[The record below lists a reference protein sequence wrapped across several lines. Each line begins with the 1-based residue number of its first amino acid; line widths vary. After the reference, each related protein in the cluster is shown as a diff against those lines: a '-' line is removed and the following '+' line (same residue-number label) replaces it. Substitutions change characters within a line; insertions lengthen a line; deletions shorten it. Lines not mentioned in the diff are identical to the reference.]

1 MKASRSAGSGY
12 SLIARALP
20 VAFALFLGAGV
31 AVVSSPRAWSQGLSQ
46 GKTGLESAGEPVT
59 EITVR
64 GNAKV
69 ESDAIVT
76 ILKTRKGAPFDPANV
91 KLDIKALFDLGYF
104 SDVRFF
110 KEEVPEGVKIIVQV
124 VEKPAIVEIK
134 FEGMKEIKSED
145 VKDKI
150 QTKLYTIISD
160 SAISNDVRLI
170 ERQYTEKGFYLARI
184 THTVEMKAANE
195 AVLTFVVEEGGK
207 LRVGDVSIIGNKY
220 FPYGDLVEKL
230 ALRPVTRTST
240 FSSAGIYQDDFL
252 KRDLEFLSYWYRDAG
267 FAEVKVAKPLTV
279 MDPDRQF
286 VRVTFQ
292 VEEGLQYNVGKI
304 TFSGDMLFESAELTD
319 AMAIKSGALFRYSQF
334 VKDIE
339 MLGDKYGDLGYA
351 YAYVNPKT
359 NFNRDTRTV
368 DIEYEIQKG
377 EKVYF
382 GSMEIL
388 GNTKTRDNVIRR
400 ELDVHDAELY
410 SGTRLSESKKNVN
423 RLGFFEDVQII
434 KERDP
439 EYQDRLNLKLRV
451 KEKPTGQLQAALG
464 FSPGQNTSEGS
475 FFGQGRYDEQNQ
487 SGYGWKT
494 NLTARWNG
502 GRNYSFETGFTNP
515 RVYDSDWL
523 AGASASV
530 KHEIRNPL
538 EDVEIL
544 EERTGGSVFVGRKL
558 FEEVRGRLTYRAEH
572 IKQKSDVYLVDRFRD
587 SGLSSS
593 AIFSLSRVD
602 TNNYIDPNEG
612 SEVELRQ
619 QFTGGRLLG
628 GNQQFMESVLDVA
641 KYHPVDL
648 SETFRTYFKLHGT
661 VSYIYP
667 FGDKEV
673 PFLERYRLGGPND
686 LRGFDL
692 WSLGPKFSVM
702 KSPGD
707 PVTRLIKGGDKKV
720 VGQIEYFVPLIP
732 EAGIKA
738 LLFADAGRVFDDGDA
753 MSLDGF
759 HKDVGFGIRWITP
772 IAPFRFEW
780 AYPYENGRLG
790 ETKIIF
796 YIGY

>member
-1 MKASRSAGSGY
+1 MKQVRHQITGFLVVAALASLAGLIFSLAPVHEAQAQQSSGFEGSGE
-12 SLIARALP
+12 SVVDIA
-20 VAFALFLGAGV
+20 
-31 AVVSSPRAWSQGLSQ
+31 
-46 GKTGLESAGEPVT
+46 
-59 EITVR
+59 VR

-69 ESDAIVT
+69 ESDAIIT
-76 ILKTRKGAPFDPANV
+76 ILKTRKGGFFDPAII
-91 KLDIKALFDLGYF
+91 KADIKSLFDLGYF
-104 SDVRFF
+104 SDVRIF
-110 KEEVPEGVKIIVQV
+110 KEEVPGGVKVLIQV
-124 VEKPAIVEIK
+124 AEKPAVVEIK
-134 FEGMKEIKSED
+134 FDGMKEVKTD
-145 VKDKI
+145 DLKDKL
-150 QTKLYTIISD
+150 QTKLFTILND
-160 SAISNDVRLI
+160 AAISADVRMI

-207 LRVGDVSIIGNKY
+207 LRVGDVSIIGNQY
-220 FPYGDLVEKL
+220 FSYGDLVDKL
-230 ALRPVTRTST
+230 ALRPITRSSSL
-240 FSSAGIYQDDFL
+240 SSAGIYQDDFL
-252 KRDLEFLSYWYRDAG
+252 KRDLEFLSYWYRDSG

-279 MDPDRQF
+279 MDGDRQF

-292 VEEGLQYNVGKI
+292 VEEGLQYKVGKI
-304 TFSGDMLFESAELTD
+304 EFSGDTMFQPSELTES
-319 AMAIKSGALFRYSQF
+319 MALKPNELFRYSRF

-339 MLGDKYGDLGYA
+339 YLGDKYGDLGYA

-359 NFNRDTRTV
+359 NFNRDTKTV
-368 DIEYEIQKG
+368 DINFEITKG

-382 GSMEIL
+382 GTIEIL

-400 ELDVHDAELY
+400 EMDVHDAELY
-410 SGTRLSESKKNVN
+410 SGTRLAESKKNIN
-423 RLGFFEDVQII
+423 RLGFFEDVQIV
-434 KERDP
+434 KERGVDHAD
-439 EYQDRLNLKLRV
+439 QLNLKLRV

-487 SGYGWKT
+487 SGYAWKT

-502 GRNYSFETGFTNP
+502 GKNYSFEAGFTDP
-515 RVYDSDWL
+515 RVNDTEWL

-538 EDVEIL
+538 EDVEIQ
-544 EERTGGSVFVGRKL
+544 EKRTGGSVFVGHKL
-558 FEEVRGRLTYRAEH
+558 FEEVRGRLTYRAEQ
-572 IKQKSDVYLVDRFRD
+572 IKQNSDVYLVDRFKD

-612 SEVELRQ
+612 SEIELRQ

-628 GNQQFMESVLDVA
+628 GNQQFMESVFDA
-641 KYHPVDL
+641 SKFQPIDF
-648 SETFRTYFKLHGT
+648 SETFRTYFKIHAT
-661 VSYIYP
+661 ASYIYP

-686 LRGFDL
+686 LRGYDL

-707 PVTRLIKGGDKKV
+707 PVTKLIKGGDKKV
-720 VGQIEYFVPLIP
+720 LGQIEYFVPLIP

-753 MSLDGF
+753 MAFDGF

-780 AYPYENGRLG
+780 AYPYENGKLG

>member
-1 MKASRSAGSGY
+1 MKQ
-12 SLIARALP
+12 ARWFVFGWLAL
-20 VAFALFLGAGV
+20 VAAALFCLMISSVLPGEKAQAQQQTGFERDRV
-31 AVVSSPRAWSQGLSQ
+31 SVVDIA
-46 GKTGLESAGEPVT
+46 
-59 EITVR
+59 VR

-69 ESDAIVT
+69 EADAIIT
-76 ILKTRKGAPFDPANV
+76 ILKTRKGGSFDPAIV
-91 KLDIKALFDLGYF
+91 KSDIKSLFDLGYF

-110 KEEVPEGVKIIVQV
+110 KEEVAGGLKIIIQV
-124 VEKPAIVEIK
+124 SEKPAVVEIK
-134 FEGMKEIKSED
+134 FDGMKEIKSD
-145 VKDKI
+145 DLKDKL
-150 QTKLYTIISD
+150 QTKLYTILSD
-160 SAISNDVRLI
+160 GAISSDVRMI

-207 LRVGDVSIIGNKY
+207 LRVGDVSILGNKY
-220 FPYGDLVEKL
+220 FPYGELAEKL
-230 ALRPVTRTST
+230 ALRPITRSSSL
-240 FSSAGIYQDDFL
+240 SSAGIYQDDFL

-279 MDPDRQF
+279 MDSDRQF

-292 VEEGLQYNVGKI
+292 VEEGLQYKVGKI
-304 TFSGDMLFESAELTD
+304 EFSGDMLFQPTELTEK
-319 AMAIKSGALFRYSQF
+319 MALKPGGLFRYSQF

-339 MLGDKYGDLGYA
+339 YIGDKYGDLGYA

-359 NFNRDTRTV
+359 NFNRDDKTV
-368 DIEYEIQKG
+368 DINFEITKG

-382 GSMEIL
+382 GVMEIL

-400 ELDVHDAELY
+400 EMDIHDAELY
-410 SGTRLSESKKNVN
+410 SGTRLAESKKNVN
-423 RLGFFEDVQII
+423 RLGFFDDVQIM
-434 KERDP
+434 KERDVDH
-439 EYQDRLNLKLRV
+439 QDRLNLKLRV

-464 FSPGQNTSEGS
+464 FSPGGTTSEGS

-487 SGYGWKT
+487 SGYAWKT
-494 NLTARWNG
+494 NLTAKWNG
-502 GRNYSFETGFTNP
+502 GKNYSFEAGFTDP
-515 RVYDSDWL
+515 RVNDTDWL

-530 KHEIRNPL
+530 KHEVRNPL
-538 EDVEIL
+538 DDVEIL
-544 EERTGGSVFVGRKL
+544 EERTGGSVFAGHKL

-572 IKQKSDVYLVDRFRD
+572 IRQMSDVYVVDRFRD
-587 SGLSSS
+587 TGLSSS
-593 AIFSLSRVD
+593 AIFGLSRVD

-628 GNQQFMESVLDVA
+628 GNQQYMETVFEGS
-641 KYHPVDL
+641 KYHPIDF
-648 SETFRTYFKLHGT
+648 SDTFRTYFKLHAAA
-661 VSYIYP
+661 SYIYP
-667 FGDKEV
+667 FGSKEI

-686 LRGFDL
+686 IRGYDL

-707 PVTRLIKGGDKKV
+707 PVTNLIKGGDKKIV
-720 VGQIEYFVPLIP
+720 AQIEYFVPLIP

-738 LLFADAGRVFDDGDA
+738 LVFADAGRVFDDADA
-753 MSLDGF
+753 MAFDGF

-780 AYPYENGRLG
+780 AYPYENGKFG
-790 ETKIIF
+790 DTKIIF